1 MLDMMPCAV
10 KRNADILSFNQTKQR
25 NPPDIK
31 LSLLLWAKWDK
42 LVLLWPA
49 SCYKVEWHC
58 AWKPDTRHFQT
69 SPPSPA
75 HVSCLLGWFAAVS
88 LIRNE
93 EAFRASPAPF
103 PLFTLSEPF
112 HTCAGGESQHFVWD
126 VLRHACSDDGGR
138 EDEEDEEEWR
148 AAEER
153 RWLAGAVQE
162 RGGAESCGLPA
173 KTWRERRAP
182 TYTPTPTPSEAHRRL
197 LQGAIKISCG
207 KSLIT
212 LMRFVFSII
221 TL

>member
-112 HTCAGGESQHFVWD
+112 HTCAGDESQHFVWD

-148 AAEER
+148 AAEES
-153 RWLAGAVQE
+153 RWLAELSRSEVVLNPAAYRRKHGVS
-162 RGGAESCGLPA
+162 GVFLPIPQPPPHQRHTGVYY
-173 KTWRERRAP
+173 KVLWR
-182 TYTPTPTPSEAHRRL
+182 
-197 LQGAIKISCG
+197 
-207 KSLIT
+207 
-212 LMRFVFSII
+212 
-221 TL
+221 